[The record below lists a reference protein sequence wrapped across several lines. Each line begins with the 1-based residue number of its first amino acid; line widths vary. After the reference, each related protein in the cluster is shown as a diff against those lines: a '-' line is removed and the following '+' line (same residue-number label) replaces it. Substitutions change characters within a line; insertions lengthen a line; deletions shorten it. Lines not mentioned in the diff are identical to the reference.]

1 MEWGE
6 SMIEF
11 EIAGLFYAIKKAL
24 SKDKDNVYETYFDEI
39 PKDIFLPCVY
49 FPAPEITE
57 SGWSSS
63 AYKATFTL
71 YVTVMA
77 PTTSQAARMATDIVL
92 DISSRRKKIPIVK
105 EDGTISSHSF
115 RVKDIKADKADE
127 GVYEIKVTWD
137 RYSEYVKEEYQLVKD
152 IYINKI

>member
-1 MEWGE
+1 
-6 SMIEF
+6 
-11 EIAGLFYAIKKAL
+11 
-24 SKDKDNVYETYFDEI
+24 
-39 PKDIFLPCVY
+39 
-49 FPAPEITE
+49 
-57 SGWSSS
+57 
-63 AYKATFTL
+63 
-71 YVTVMA
+71 
-77 PTTSQAARMATDIVL
+77 MATDIVL

-137 RYSEYVKEEYQLVKD
+137 RYSEYVKEEYQLAKD

>member
-1 MEWGE
+1 
-6 SMIEF
+6 MIEF

-115 RVKDIKADKADE
+115 RVNTMCFPVTESSLQAAATSKIMEVLNIIEPEDDKE
-127 GVYEIKVTWD
+127 EL
-137 RYSEYVKEEYQLVKD
+137 VKEAK
-152 IYINKI
+152 N